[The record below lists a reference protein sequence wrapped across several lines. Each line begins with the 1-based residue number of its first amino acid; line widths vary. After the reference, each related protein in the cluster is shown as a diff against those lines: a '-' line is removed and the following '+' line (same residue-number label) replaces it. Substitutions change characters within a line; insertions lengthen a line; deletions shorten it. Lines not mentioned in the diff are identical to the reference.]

1 MPSDLIITLA
11 VLGAAVV
18 ALLTERLSADLVA
31 LLVVVILGVTGV
43 LTPEETF
50 SGLSR
55 SAVITIL
62 AIFILAEGLTRAG
75 VTERVGRLITRL
87 AGRSERRLIVVVML
101 AGSLLSLV
109 MNNIAAAAVLLPAVS
124 AAGRRAGV
132 SPARLLMPLAFSTLL
147 GGMSTLLTTAN
158 IVSSSLLQDHGLQGF
173 GLLDFAPVG
182 LVLVVC
188 GITYVALL
196 GRRFLPV
203 QSPKERLRV
212 SEAGDLIEIYQLG
225 GRLFRARVPPG
236 SLLIGRP
243 VADSTLRELYRV
255 SLVAVERAGHIVQ
268 SPLPTMELQEGD
280 VLHVQGDLEDFRRRD
295 VEPYLEILP
304 ERSWQ
309 EADLES
315 GDTLVVE
322 AVLAPRSTLVGKT
335 LREARFRLRYSMT
348 VLAIWRGDQPIVVGV
363 GDEPL
368 FFGDALLLQG
378 PRERLPVLQDA
389 EDFILLAREE
399 ELAPRQ
405 PGKHWQA
412 VAVLAATLGIAMAT
426 PLSIGEVMLGGALA
440 MVLLGLLTM
449 EEAYK
454 AIEWQTVFL
463 VAGMLPLGIALSKSG
478 AAALMAQGLVAVA
491 GGFGP
496 LVLLAAFFL
505 VTTLLVQVMNG
516 SAVAAV
522 MVPIAIT
529 AAEETG
535 ADPRSL
541 VMGVALATSMALLTP
556 LGHPVNLLVMG
567 SGGYRFKDYWKL
579 GWPLALILFVVVM
592 LVLPRIWPL

>member
-1 MPSDLIITLA
+1 MPSDLIITLL
-11 VLGAAVV
+11 VLAGAMV

-31 LLVVVILGVTGV
+31 LLVVVILGVSGV

-75 VTERVGRLITRL
+75 VTERVGALITRL

-147 GGMSTLLTTAN
+147 GGMSTLLTTTN
-158 IVSSSLLQDHGLQGF
+158 IVSSSLLQDHGLLGF

-182 LVLVVC
+182 LVLVAC
-188 GITYVALL
+188 GIAYVALL

-203 QSPKERLRV
+203 ESPKERLRV
-212 SEAGDLIEIYQLG
+212 SEAGDLIEIYRLG

-236 SLLIGRP
+236 SVLIGRP
-243 VADSTLRELYRV
+243 VAESTLRELYRL
-255 SLVAVERAGHIVQ
+255 SLVAVERGGRVIQ
-268 SPLPTMELQEGD
+268 SPSPNLELEEGD
-280 VLHVQGDLEDFRRRD
+280 VLHVKGDLDDFRRRD

-315 GDTLVVE
+315 GDTMVVE
-322 AVLAPRSTLVGKT
+322 AVLAPRSSLVGRT
-335 LREARFRLRYSMT
+335 LREARFRLHYGMT
-348 VLAIWRGDQPIVVGV
+348 ALAIWRGDQPIVAGV
-363 GDEPL
+363 GREPL

-378 PRERLPVLQDA
+378 PRERLPVLQDE
-389 EDFILLAREE
+389 EDFILLPREE
-399 ELAPRQ
+399 ELAPRK

-412 VAVLAATLGIAMAT
+412 VAVLAATLGVAMVT

-454 AIEWQTVFL
+454 AIEWRTVFL

-478 AAALMAQGLVAVA
+478 AAALLAKGLVAVA
-491 GGFGP
+491 GGSGP
-496 LVLLAAFFL
+496 LVLLAAFFV

-516 SAVAAV
+516 PAVAAV

-529 AAEETG
+529 AAEEVG

-567 SGGYRFKDYWKL
+567 SGGYRFKDYWRL
-579 GWPLALILFVVVM
+579 GWPLALLLFAVVM
-592 LVLPRIWPL
+592 LLLPWVWPL